1 MFKIL
6 KKHLIFHETS
16 LSAANHLNLIY
27 DKVDEWWYEENLQN
41 SLKKFIHS
49 YCRSCKIDKLISSL
63 NE

>member
-6 KKHLIFHETS
+6 KKHFIFHETS

-27 DKVDEWWYEENLQN
+27 DKVDEWWYEENLQK
-41 SLKKFIHS
+41 SLKKFVYLYCS
-49 YCRSCKIDKLISSL
+49 YKTDKLISSL